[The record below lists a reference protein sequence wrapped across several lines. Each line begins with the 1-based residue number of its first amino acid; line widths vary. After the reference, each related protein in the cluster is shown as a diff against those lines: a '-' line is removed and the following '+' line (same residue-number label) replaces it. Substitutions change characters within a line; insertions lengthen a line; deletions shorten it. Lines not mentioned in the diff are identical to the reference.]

1 MSETTPTPSAPESSM
16 KDKDFGADR
25 ESKPRGRRRR
35 KVSYLTINKIYSV
48 DYKDLNILR
57 RYVNDRGKMLPS
69 RQTGTTAKEQRMVA
83 RAVRRAR
90 ELALLPYVV
99 TEFSADRR
107 EMARGGPRQR
117 SGGRRPEPPVQ
128 AAEAPVEAP
137 VQAPVQAPA
146 EASAEAPTPAVA
158 EETAPE
164 SS

>member
-1 MSETTPTPSAPESSM
+1 M
-16 KDKDFGADR
+16 KDKDFSMDR

-57 RYVNDRGKMLPS
+57 RYVNDRGKILPS

-107 EMARGGPRQR
+107 EMARGGSRQR

-137 VQAPVQAPA
+137 VQAA
-146 EASAEAPTPAVA
+146 AEAPVEAPAPA
-158 EETAPE
+158 PSEEAAPE